1 MQRVRHLVAVTRQV
15 HYLGQR
21 PHGIYDARANC
32 STGPQELT
40 GEVPEPLPVSAG
52 SEPLWDSFVD
62 PETGR
67 TLYRQR

>member
-1 MQRVRHLVAVTRQV
+1 MHKVRHLVAVTRQM

-40 GEVPEPLPVSAG
+40 EVSSEPLPVPAG
-52 SEPLWDSFVD
+52 SESLWDSSVD